1 MLRSYRVLTG
11 YTRLKNMADLEKRL
25 VRKLGAS
32 DEGFTVP
39 DVRNLTN
46 SRLLHTGWKN
56 MQLYIVA
63 TNSILGVLLR
73 CILLQLPRSQCFRKC
88 LCIWAERGSS
98 TWGEPIQHL
107 AFHVHCR

>member
-32 DEGFTVP
+32 DEGFTVS
-39 DVRNLTN
+39 DVRNLIN
-46 SRLLHTGWKN
+46 SRLLHTGWEN
-56 MQLYIVA
+56 MPLHIVA
-63 TNSILGVLLR
+63 TDSILGVLL
-73 CILLQLPRSQCFRKC
+73 CFRKC